1 MWGYGYVC
9 GCVWAW
15 VYVVSMVY
23 VVCVRVW
30 VCVCVCL
37 GVWVSKNSGA
47 ILIASNNYLHKILE
61 YRVQS
66 TKFTWCGSPWFI
78 VGGNTPR
85 WHPLTNSS

>member
-1 MWGYGYVC
+1 MCVCVCVWMYVGMCGYMYGCVQTGGGRVCGGYGYVC

-61 YRVQS
+61 YS
-66 TKFTWCGSPWFI
+66 
-78 VGGNTPR
+78 
-85 WHPLTNSS
+85 